1 MRDLKRRVFQLL
13 LLMSVGAMSVG
24 CSSSTAK
31 GGTGGSSA
39 TGGKGGS
46 GGGGGGGAGGAGRM
60 CGLPADA
67 GGVCASAPCDGV
79 IAKDFSTPD
88 AGEIQYG
95 VTTWPGPFIKPTYTT
110 DDGTL
115 HIMADFPQ
123 TAGPQYIGTTL
134 YFLSCLDASA
144 FTGVEFTIS
153 GSITSAC
160 QLVFGANDVLHDDH
174 ASDSKGSCDAGSK
187 CYAPN
192 MAVKMAVTSTPTAI
206 QVPWI
211 TGSSVPDAPLDP
223 SQLVG
228 VQWQFT
234 IGPAADGGTPE
245 NCTADL
251 HISDV
256 KFYH

>member
-1 MRDLKRRVFQLL
+1 MKDLKQRVFQMMVLL
-13 LLMSVGAMSVG
+13 SAGAMSAG
-24 CSSSTAK
+24 CSSSNGK
-31 GGTGGSSA
+31 GGTGGSSS
-39 TGGKGGS
+39 TGGNGGS
-46 GGGGGGGAGGAGRM
+46 GGAGGAARM

-79 IAKDFSTPD
+79 IAKDFTSVD
-88 AGEIQYG
+88 AGEVPYG

-110 DDGTL
+110 DNGTL
-115 HIMADFPQ
+115 NISADFPQ

-160 QLVFGANDVLHDDH
+160 QLVFGANDVVHDDH
-174 ASDSKGSCDAGSK
+174 ASDPKGSCDAGSM
-187 CYAPN
+187 CYSPN
-192 MAVKMAVTSTPTAI
+192 MAVKMAVTSTPTTI

-211 TGSSVPDAPLDP
+211 MGSSVPDVPLDP

-234 IGPAADGGTPE
+234 IAPAADGGTPQ

-251 HISDV
+251 HITNV

>member
-1 MRDLKRRVFQLL
+1 MRDLKRCVFQMLVLL
-13 LLMSVGAMSVG
+13 SAAALSAG
-24 CSSSTAK
+24 CSSSNGK

-39 TGGKGGS
+39 TGGTGGS
-46 GGGGGGGAGGAGRM
+46 GGGGGAGGAARM
-60 CGLPADA
+60 CGSPADA
-67 GGVCASAPCDGV
+67 GGVCAAAPCDGV
-79 IAKDFSTPD
+79 IAKDFSALD
-88 AGEIQYG
+88 AGEVPYG
-95 VTTWPGPFIKPTYTT
+95 LTTWPGPFIKPTYTT
-110 DDGTL
+110 DNGTL
-115 HIMADFPQ
+115 NITADFPQ

-160 QLVFGANDVLHDDH
+160 ALVFGANDVWHYDVG
-174 ASDSKGSCDAGSK
+174 SDKKGKCDAGSS

-192 MAVKMAVTSTPTAI
+192 MAVKMAVTSTPTTMQI
-206 QVPWI
+206 PWI
-211 TGSSVPDAPLDP
+211 MGSSVPDVPLDP

-234 IGPAADGGTPE
+234 IGPAADGGTPT

-251 HISDV
+251 HITNV

>member
-1 MRDLKRRVFQLL
+1 MKDLTRRVFQLVVL
-13 LLMSVGAMSVG
+13 LSAGAMSVG
-24 CSSSTAK
+24 CSSSGAK

-46 GGGGGGGAGGAGRM
+46 GGGGGAAGAGRM
-60 CGLPADA
+60 CGSPADA
-67 GGVCASAPCDGV
+67 GGVCAAAPCDGV
-79 IAKDFSTPD
+79 IASDFSALD
-88 AGEIQYG
+88 AGEVPYG
-95 VTTWPGPFIKPTYTT
+95 LTTWPGPFIKPTYTT
-110 DDGTL
+110 DNGTL
-115 HIMADFPQ
+115 NIGADFPQ

-153 GSITSAC
+153 GSVTSAC
-160 QLVFGANDVLHDDH
+160 QLIFAANDAEHDDVGTDM
-174 ASDSKGSCDAGSK
+174 AKGKCDAGSK

-192 MAVKMAVTSTPTAI
+192 MAVPMAVTSTPTTMRI
-206 QVPWI
+206 PWI
-211 TGSSVPDAPLDP
+211 TGSSVPDVPLDP

-234 IGPAADGGTPE
+234 IGPAPDGGTPQ

-251 HISDV
+251 HITNV